1 MKQMREF
8 CFQGMVMLFEE
19 IGKNKVEEIN
29 EEDGLKSRIMIFLL

>member
-1 MKQMREF
+1 
-8 CFQGMVMLFEE
+8 MLFEE